1 MPGNRVLSGRLERYV
16 HQQENS
22 EIRFFRVQTFNE
34 SLSANLQ
41 PFPIPHSV
49 ASHRVVD
56 YRCFIPISG
65 YRILATF
72 LEPHPTPL
80 FAPGTIRIYIRIPAE
95 NNALYS
101 GVMEVGEGE
110 GPRWIPRHL

>member
-1 MPGNRVLSGRLERYV
+1 MPGDRVLSGRLVRFGY
-16 HQQENS
+16 QQQNS
-22 EIRFFRVQTFNE
+22 QIRFFRVQTFNE
-34 SLSANLQ
+34 TFSANLQ
-41 PFPIPHSV
+41 PFAIPRNAV
-49 ASHRVVD
+49 DDQVVD

-65 YRILATF
+65 YRVLATF

-80 FAPGTIRIYIRIPAE
+80 FAPGTIRIYIRIPEE

-110 GPRWIPRHL
+110 GPRWIPRQL